1 MNGKHLLYI
10 LYIYCRNW
18 LKVIIM
24 PGANFSTAGCNTSWK
39 QIPHIRLL
47 KLNLEYQNIKMGR
60 ETYEYLFFNQH
71 LLIEYHSYFCS
82 CSIFWKSSYYNS
94 YASSKNIILT
104 VKVIHSGMY
113 NCIFEAINLV
123 LNKRKKKLE
132 MEYESYIY
140 TIIIYLMLWIRFRKK
155 LVMLRLG
162 HSFLI
167 LCSSSEACMLLF
179 NTNFS
184 TCKLIIDWK

>member
-1 MNGKHLLYI
+1 
-10 LYIYCRNW
+10 
-18 LKVIIM
+18 
-24 PGANFSTAGCNTSWK
+24 
-39 QIPHIRLL
+39 
-47 KLNLEYQNIKMGR
+47 MGR